1 MSKKSKYL
9 SNTELSAF
17 CEQLSL
23 VITAGLPTY
32 YGVSILSDEAPDAE
46 THALLEKIYK
56 PMALGQP
63 LHVSLKEAG
72 VFPPYML
79 HMIQLGAE
87 TGRLEEVLKSLSAY
101 YEREEEIRSGIKS
114 AVTYPLVL
122 TGLMLVVILVMTTKV
137 LPVFSQI
144 YTELG
149 SELTGTAALLMKIS
163 NMINH
168 YMAYIILI
176 IILLVVLCIVFFN
189 TNSGKKYIL
198 GQKIPMSIAASR
210 SANCMFL
217 ALSSGLDTDTGLN
230 LAHTLVNNPYM
241 PHKIDVCKE
250 AISHGDTFAS
260 ALLKS
265 DIFSKMYTSWI
276 AIGSKTGSMDDVMQ
290 HISEA
295 YQKETEE
302 KLSHYIAVLEP
313 TLVIILCAFIGLI
326 LVSFLLP
333 LLGIMSSIG

>member
-1 MSKKSKYL
+1 MARQNYL
-9 SNTELSAF
+9 SNAEISAF
-17 CEQLSL
+17 CAQLSMVL
-23 VITAGLPTY
+23 NAGMPTY
-32 YGVSILSDEAPDAE
+32 YGVSILCDEAPDEA
-46 THALLEKIYK
+46 TRVLLEKIYK
-56 PMALGQP
+56 PMEQG
-63 LHVSLKEAG
+63 VSLYGALKETN
-72 VFPPYML
+72 VFPPYVL
-79 HMIQLGAE
+79 NMIQLGEEA
-87 TGRLEEVLKSLSAY
+87 GRLDEVLKSLSRY
-101 YEREEEIRSGIKS
+101 YEREDTIRSSIRS
-114 AVTYPLVL
+114 SIIYPFIL
-122 TGLMLVVILVMTTKV
+122 TILMVSVIIVMVAKV
-137 LPVFSQI
+137 LPIFSQI
-144 YTELG
+144 YAELG
-149 SELTGTAALLMKIS
+149 SELTGAAKALMNISTAINQYIVIFAILFVVTLVTGIIVLRTDLGKI
-163 NMINH
+163 
-168 YMAYIILI
+168 L
-176 IILLVVLCIVFFN
+176 F
-189 TNSGKKYIL
+189 
-198 GQKIPMSIAASR
+198 QKQGLAVSIAASR
-210 SANCMFL
+210 FANCMFL

-241 PHKIDVCKE
+241 QHKIDVCKE

-302 KLSHYIAVLEP
+302 RLSHYIAVLEP